1 MSDER
6 NAVVNYISERFAR
19 EDTVLKQILD
29 AQRAGGGPMMN
40 IGPDQGKLLALLVK
54 LMRPQNVLEV
64 GSYYGYS
71 AVWIARA
78 LRGGV
83 IARSEATKQS
93 IPALHCIEVSEPQ
106 CKILHEH
113 MKLAE
118 VDDLVKIY
126 QGSGIDVMNKFI
138 DEGRQFEMVFIDA
151 DKANYS
157 NYLDLSAKL
166 IPSGGLLLV
175 DNCLW
180 NGQVIDSSFNDN
192 QTQAIRDFNDKLA
205 KSKDFESVILTVQDG
220 LALAVKK

>member
-6 NAVVNYISERFAR
+6 SPVVNYISERFAE
-19 EDTVLKQILD
+19 EDSVLKRILE
-29 AQRAGGGPMMN
+29 AQLKGGGPMMN

-54 LMRPQNVLEV
+54 LMRPRNILEV

-71 AVWIARA
+71 AVWMARA
-78 LRGGV
+78 LRD
-83 IARSEATKQS
+83 AK
-93 IPALHCIEVSEPQ
+93 LHCIEVSEPQ

-113 MKLAE
+113 MKLAG
-118 VDDLVKIY
+118 VDDVVEIH

-157 NYLDLSAKL
+157 NYLDLATRL

-180 NGQVIDSSFNDN
+180 NGQVVDPSFNDN

-205 KSKDFESVILTVQDG
+205 ASRDFDSVIATVQDG
-220 LALAVKK
+220 LALAIRL

>member
-6 NAVVNYISERFAR
+6 SPVVNYISERFAK
-19 EDTVLKQILD
+19 EDFVLKQILE

-40 IGPDQGKLLALLVK
+40 IGPDQGKLLSLLVK
-54 LMRPQNVLEV
+54 LVRPQNILEV

-71 AVWIARA
+71 AVWMARA
-78 LRGGV
+78 L
-83 IARSEATKQS
+83 ST
-93 IPALHCIEVSEPQ
+93 PALHCVEVSEPQ
-106 CKILHEH
+106 CRILREH
-113 MKLAE
+113 MKLAGVE
-118 VDDLVKIY
+118 DLVEIH

-138 DEGRQFEMVFIDA
+138 DEGLQFEMVFIDA

-157 NYLDLSAKL
+157 NYLDLAARL

-180 NGQVIDSSFNDN
+180 NGQVVDPSFNDK
-192 QTQAIRDFNDKLA
+192 QTQAIREFNDRLA

-220 LALAVKK
+220 LAMAVKI

>member
-6 NAVVNYISERFAR
+6 SPVVNYISERFAE
-19 EDTVLKQILD
+19 EDSVLKQILA

-40 IGPDQGKLLALLVK
+40 IGPDQGKFLALLVK
-54 LMRPQNVLEV
+54 LMRPQNILEV

-71 AVWIARA
+71 AVWMARA
-78 LRGGV
+78 LRAVNGE
-83 IARSEATKQS
+83 RSTVNGSKS
-93 IPALHCIEVSEPQ
+93 HCIEVSEPQ
-106 CKILHEH
+106 CKILTEH

-118 VDDLVKIY
+118 VDDLVEIH

-180 NGQVIDSSFNDN
+180 NGQVVDPSFNDN
-192 QTQAIRDFNDKLA
+192 QTPAIRDFNDKLA

-220 LALAVKK
+220 LALAMRL